1 MSSQEQKDNPSESV
15 PEKDEIADD
24 WWFNKFQ
31 NQWLQPIEIVMILL
45 LIFLFMR
52 WISLS
57 GYPIFGVLWVPLF
70 MYFGRGMN
78 AFYERVNASTLKSDD
93 KGLFWTLFDPMH
105 PVDPESNLNPMA
117 PPIVGNIKIYT
128 PNGRFLRFW
137 VALLQVVSSLVNG
150 MIAYWML
157 IFRLFWSFLYIFK
170 DNKWIHDHGLDG
182 FYTISETPLNVWAE
196 NGSVR
201 GPSPDGPQTDVQ
213 GNSLN
218 FMTTISQRINWVATL
233 GMDRTLYANLHLLPI
248 FRVSESRFGWFVMLS
263 AMYLLVSKAF
273 VWTGVVQEESLRYGW
288 YFVLVWL
295 GILLLSWWK
304 GGFQLWYNIP
314 PIRSFFMGEEE
325 TWGEP
330 SRFSDFFRTLLR
342 NQYDR
347 KEGSLPTKGPLSEAL
362 TPKQII
368 KEPTE
373 FQPQNINQ
381 ESIPMKQEFI
391 QKIEDGLHKH
401 QFAEKVEDALRQVG
415 GNNAVQQGVKEINR
429 ADRLL
434 LPTGS
439 FVPQEVLDAEATYV
453 KKVIPTVVY
462 EAQIMTDK
470 RIAEKAKLR
479 QEQEKME
486 QVVASTPDPTS
497 QPQREKTMMSL
508 AEDLVAATATSPNKP
523 MIPETKP
530 KAPEQQPIVEPME
543 KEQPIPETTEPI
555 PKEEPQRG
563 GHRKHIKESF
573 RNASRITPITWIP
586 VPTSWMGGIPE

>member
-1 MSSQEQKDNPSESV
+1 
-15 PEKDEIADD
+15 
-24 WWFNKFQ
+24 
-31 NQWLQPIEIVMILL
+31 
-45 LIFLFMR
+45 
-52 WISLS
+52 
-57 GYPIFGVLWVPLF
+57 
-70 MYFGRGMN
+70 
-78 AFYERVNASTLKSDD
+78 
-93 KGLFWTLFDPMH
+93 
-105 PVDPESNLNPMA
+105 
-117 PPIVGNIKIYT
+117 
-128 PNGRFLRFW
+128 
-137 VALLQVVSSLVNG
+137 
-150 MIAYWML
+150 
-157 IFRLFWSFLYIFK
+157 
-170 DNKWIHDHGLDG
+170 
-182 FYTISETPLNVWAE
+182 
-196 NGSVR
+196 
-201 GPSPDGPQTDVQ
+201 
-213 GNSLN
+213 
-218 FMTTISQRINWVATL
+218 
-233 GMDRTLYANLHLLPI
+233 
-248 FRVSESRFGWFVMLS
+248 MLS

-273 VWTGVVQEESLRYGW
+273 VWTGVVQGESLRYGW
-288 YFVLVWL
+288 YFLLVWL
-295 GILLLSWWK
+295 VILLLSWWR
-304 GGFQLWYNIP
+304 GGFQLWRNIP

-347 KEGSLPTKGPLSEAL
+347 NEGSLPTKGPLSEAL

-373 FQPQNINQ
+373 FQPQNQ
-381 ESIPMKQEFI
+381 ETIPIPMKQEFI
-391 QKIEDGLHKH
+391 QKVEDGLHKH
-401 QFAEKVEDALRQVG
+401 QFTETIKDGLQKHKFAEKVEDALKQVG

-486 QVVASTPDPTS
+486 QFVASTPDPTS

-508 AEDLVAATATSPNKP
+508 ADDLVAATTPNKP
-523 MIPETKP
+523 MIPAECCKP
-530 KAPEQQPIVEPME
+530 KTPEQPPIVEPME
-543 KEQPIPETTEPI
+543 KEQPIPETIEPI